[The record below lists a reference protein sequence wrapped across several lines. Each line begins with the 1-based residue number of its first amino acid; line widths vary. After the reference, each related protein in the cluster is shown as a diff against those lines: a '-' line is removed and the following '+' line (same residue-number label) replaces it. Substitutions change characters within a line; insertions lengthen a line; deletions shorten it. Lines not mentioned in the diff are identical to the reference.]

1 MSESSSRR
9 AFLQATTAAAAG
21 AAIPAVARPQAVPG
35 RDRVVVPVDRAP
47 SRPRLRPRRGRAPR
61 AREERVAASGS
72 RGGVRVETAAF
83 EDRLAVRVA
92 SDVPL
97 RRVELRWARRAPAG
111 LRLLGD
117 HWERGYGD
125 LEWRGVVPERPMPW
139 YFLTHDGQPHAR
151 LRRAHGRRR
160 PGSLAP
166 GRRGREPLARPALRR
181 ARGPARRPDARSRD
195 SVVAREGHERRV
207 GLRCRTGLLRRAC
220 TSGRSCR
227 RRPSTAATAG
237 TAPTTASTPTS
248 SDR

>member
-9 AFLQATTAAAAG
+9 SFLQATTAAAAG
-21 AAIPAVARPQAVPG
+21 AAIPAGALPQPSRAAVGSSFLSIVSHP
-35 RDRVVVPVDRAP
+35 DRVFAQVEGEGLA
-47 SRPRLRPRRGRAPR
+47 L
-61 AREERVAASGS
+61 ERIASGEWV

-111 LRLLGD
+111 LRVLGD

-139 YFLTHDGQPHAR
+139 YFLTHDGRSTHGYGVRTGGGALAHWHLDSEGVSLWLDLPCS
-151 LRRAHGRRR
+151 RAGRSK
-160 PGSLAP
+160 PPASSPA
-166 GRRGREPLARPALRR
+166 RGRATSRPSLPH
-181 ARGPARRPDARSRD
+181 GPSAP
-195 SVVAREGHERRV
+195 
-207 GLRCRTGLLRRAC
+207 CF